1 MAIRRVYQ
9 HACIRSNFTMVQ
21 GYSRVRWYKDIHV
34 KDIDWIKPVAYGIFS
49 TSVTSPFTKTPPLE
63 LAVSKH
69 EAGTV

>member
-1 MAIRRVYQ
+1 
-9 HACIRSNFTMVQ
+9 MVQ